1 MVSFLQGKL
10 SKSQEQQGITEELK
24 RLLSL
29 TRNDRERE
37 CVSYAV
43 FRASGVSQTKARRQF
58 GLENMYERS
67 AHVEACISE
76 AEDIKSV
83 VSELATLQDQ
93 AILDCYCGGV
103 SPEEPPHF
111 SESSGESD
119 SAEEES
125 FSSCESD
132 GGSVSSVKEVPDQQT
147 LLHILRDCEYN
158 WFHFIE
164 QVEDSS
170 DFHGENLEDFFN
182 KLPHLEL
189 NPHSMELVVQSH
201 RAFSALVT
209 DSQEQERI
217 TRSINGEIVSDS
229 DCELTQ
235 EIDQSTKD
243 MVTKKR
249 IAVKRRAV
257 RLQAK
262 LIAEKRFL
270 QRKRTENQ

>member
-1 MVSFLQGKL
+1 MPLVAVRIQSELFLIEKINGLDYTLLVSSLQGKL
-10 SKSQEQQGITEELK
+10 SKSQEQQGITKEELK

-132 GGSVSSVKEVPDQQT
+132 VGSVSSVKKCQINRHCCTYSVIVNT
-147 LLHILRDCEYN
+147 IGFNLLSRL
-158 WFHFIE
+158 
-164 QVEDSS
+164 
-170 DFHGENLEDFFN
+170 
-182 KLPHLEL
+182 K
-189 NPHSMELVVQSH
+189 
-201 RAFSALVT
+201 
-209 DSQEQERI
+209 
-217 TRSINGEIVSDS
+217 TRLIF
-229 DCELTQ
+229 
-235 EIDQSTKD
+235 
-243 MVTKKR
+243 MVK
-249 IAVKRRAV
+249 I
-257 RLQAK
+257 
-262 LIAEKRFL
+262 
-270 QRKRTENQ
+270 